1 MNTKQIKEY
10 LKETTIFKLKDFNK
24 TNDKYKDYKNDKFS
38 SLLEYNQKE
47 EVEDFENMF
56 SYQYNYY
63 TYELM
68 NKLNTKSNIRAFST
82 IINSIIYKVI
92 ETYIEFM
99 SDWNLNDNEIK
110 SFTIKYYL
118 KYYEKINKAMYNI
131 LKETI
136 LGAE

>member
-10 LKETTIFKLKDFNK
+10 LKETTFFKLKDFNK
-24 TNDKYKDYKNDKFS
+24 TNDKYKDYKNDKFN

-47 EVEDFENMF
+47 KVEDFENMF

-63 TYELM
+63 AYELM

-82 IINSIIYKVI
+82 IINSIIYKDI

-99 SDWNLNDNEIK
+99 SD
-110 SFTIKYYL
+110 
-118 KYYEKINKAMYNI
+118 
-131 LKETI
+131 
-136 LGAE
+136 